1 MKSKTDSNIDA
12 KAEAAVNDV
21 ATPLV
26 SNHEGE
32 DSADGEMWFDV
43 NPNEIVSIVAGN
55 RTLMLR
61 RGVTGILVHYDAG
74 R

>member
-26 SNHEGE
+26 PNHEGE
-32 DSADGEMWFDV
+32 YSSDGEMWFDV

>member
-1 MKSKTDSNIDA
+1 
-12 KAEAAVNDV
+12 
-21 ATPLV
+21 
-26 SNHEGE
+26 
-32 DSADGEMWFDV
+32 MWFDV